1 MGDEDEWLATYTPGD
16 TRNQIHINE
25 PKVTQLVH
33 GAAEASTE
41 AARAKVIGQ
50 FVATFHEQMWRVF
63 LPQAAL
69 LTVISNR
76 VKGYALTIRGYTY
89 APALV
94 NVWLE

>member
-1 MGDEDEWLATYTPGD
+1 
-16 TRNQIHINE
+16 
-25 PKVTQLVH
+25 
-33 GAAEASTE
+33 
-41 AARAKVIGQ
+41 
-50 FVATFHEQMWRVF
+50 MWRVF

-76 VKGYALTIRGYTY
+76 VKGYTLTIRGYTY